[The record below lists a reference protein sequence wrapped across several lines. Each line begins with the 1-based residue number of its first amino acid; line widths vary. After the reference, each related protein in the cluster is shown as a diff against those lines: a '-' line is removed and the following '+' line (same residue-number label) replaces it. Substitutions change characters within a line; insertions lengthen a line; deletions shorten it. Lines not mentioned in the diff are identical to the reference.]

1 MEKETKNMQSAKN
14 NAATEINWEA
24 LLVEAVSKP
33 GRVLEAY
40 HLFHCFSIG
49 NALWAL
55 VQCDVRKIQPGPLNT
70 FSGWKKLNRHVKKGE
85 RAIRL
90 VMPINCKR
98 KEENKD
104 GEEEESN
111 YTRFVI
117 RPNWFV
123 LSQTEGEEVAAEV
136 EIPEWNAAYAL
147 MELNISRVP
156 YESMNGNAQGYAEP
170 GRKIAIS
177 PIAVLPYKTTFHEMA
192 HVVLEHTE
200 EGGLSDDEQTPRSLM
215 EVEAESVAMLC
226 CESLGLPGAEFSRAY
241 IQNWL
246 DGSAIPEKSAQ
257 KIFSAAHKILKAGQE
272 NEKSGNKHA
281 A

>member
-1 MEKETKNMQSAKN
+1 MQSAKN
-14 NAATEINWEA
+14 NAAAEINWEA
-24 LLVEAVSKP
+24 LLAEAVTKP

-40 HLFHCFSIG
+40 HLFHNFSLG

-55 VQCDVRKIQPGPLNT
+55 VQCEARQIQPGPLNT

-85 RAIRL
+85 RAIWM
-90 VMPINCKR
+90 VMPITCKR
-98 KEENKD
+98 KEEDSD
-104 GEEEESN
+104 GEEEESS

-123 LSQTEGEEVAAEV
+123 LSQTEGEEVTAEI
-136 EIPEWNAAYAL
+136 EIPEWNVERAL
-147 MELNISRVP
+147 AELNISRVP

-177 PIAVLPYKTTFHEMA
+177 PIAALPQKTMFHEMA
-192 HVVLEHTE
+192 HIVLEHTE
-200 EGGLSDDEQTPRSLM
+200 QGGLSDDEQTPRSLM
-215 EVEAESVAMLC
+215 EAEAESVAMLC

-246 DGSAIPEKSAQ
+246 DGSPIPEKSAQ

-272 NEKSGNKHA
+272 KEDEKCNCA